1 MKKLLFILFSFISI
15 AAYSQQIILTAVS
28 ADCVGAIEIK
38 DSVIAK
44 NSPDGYGKIF
54 EYPTSSFS
62 YGPQD
67 SVNEGEHNS
76 VWYKLAIPYSSKLA
90 LDIIPTSINDD
101 YDFIIYKYT
110 GNEKDFCEKIK
121 NKQLKPERMIISQN
135 DTTIGGRTGL
145 AYNKSKHDIAPGP
158 GDSYGEALSVIKGE
172 VYYLQLDN
180 VHKGKGHK
188 LILHFI
194 KEEKTEKNFKFQN
207 IYFKADKY
215 EILETSVSTI
225 DSLYNAMNNNPE
237 IKIELY
243 GNVNWQ
249 SSWNIKVDNA
259 ALQKLSN
266 ERAKAVSTYLVNKG
280 ISADRIICK
289 GFANTKMI
297 YPNTTIEVEQE
308 MNRRVEVKV
317 ISK

>member
-1 MKKLLFILFSFISI
+1 MKIIFLFLVSLFSI
-15 AAYSQQIILTAVS
+15 AAYSQQIVLTAVS

-38 DSVIAK
+38 DSIIAE

-54 EYPTSSFS
+54 EYPTSFFS
-62 YGPQD
+62 YGQQD

-76 VWYKLAIPYSSKLA
+76 VWYKFAIPYSCKLA
-90 LDIIPTSINDD
+90 LDIIPFSIHDD

-135 DTTIGGRTGL
+135 DTTIGSRTGL
-145 AYNKSKHDIAPGP
+145 AYNKLKHTIAPGP
-158 GDSYGEALSVIKGE
+158 GDSYGEVLDVKKDE

-180 VHKGKGHK
+180 VRKGKGHK

-194 KEEKTEKNFKFQN
+194 KDDKTIKNFKFQN

-215 EILETSVSTI
+215 EILETSVSSL
-225 DSLYNAMNNNPE
+225 DSIYITLKNNPE
-237 IKIELY
+237 IKIELH

-249 SSWNIKVDNA
+249 SSWDIKADNA
-259 ALQKLSN
+259 ALQKLSD
-266 ERAKAVSTYLVNKG
+266 ERSKAVFTYLVNKG

-289 GFANTKMI
+289 GYANTKMI
-297 YPNTTIEVEQE
+297 YPNTTIEAEQE
-308 MNRRVEVKV
+308 KNRRVEVV
-317 ISK
+317 VTSK